1 MTQMLPFSDKSFFRG
16 AKVFNEV
23 PEARHEVPEA
33 RHGIP
38 EARHE
43 VPESRYEIPEAR
55 QEVIEQN
62 QILML
67 HQLAGKLI
75 QVVREAMKDGDV
87 GEDID
92 MTRHEEIS
100 AEAKRVFFD
109 VMKEKTTVSECDTIQ
124 GKKSFTCDV
133 EIAEML

>member
-1 MTQMLPFSDKSFFRG
+1 MTQMFPFSDKSFFRG

-33 RHGIP
+33 RHG
-38 EARHE
+38 
-43 VPESRYEIPEAR
+43 VPEYRYKYSEAR
-55 QEVIEQN
+55 QEMVEQN

-75 QVVREAMKDGDV
+75 QVVQEAMKDGDV

-92 MTRHEEIS
+92 MMRHEEIS